1 MELTIEDMAKRF
13 ARSEE
18 VTAEFINDNAYKLY
32 FAKYSTGAYG
42 RIFLPLIRKIYAGVN
57 LNGQST
63 RLALAIT
70 NEMKTLGYDFVTGNG
85 TVKFEKGTK

>member
-18 VTAEFINDNAYKLY
+18 ATAEFINSKAEKLY

-70 NEMKTLGYDFVTGNG
+70 GEMKALGYDYVCEDK
-85 TVKFEKGTK
+85 TVHFRKVEK

>member
-18 VTAEFINDNAYKLY
+18 ATAHFINEKAPKLY

-42 RIFLPLIRKIYAGVN
+42 RIFLPLIRRIYAGVN

-70 NEMKTLGYDFVTGNG
+70 AEMKELGYDYHVENG
-85 TVKFEKGTK
+85 TVNIRKGE